1 MDLGSFSVSLTSA
14 LKRAKELARS
24 YAHAE
29 ITPAHFFLALL
40 REEEGGIPA
49 ILKALGKKPEYFEA
63 LLADELSKLPKSS
76 ADEIKPTASP
86 GLQSFLV
93 AVSNKAQH
101 YSESTVEPE
110 HALMA
115 FCAKDAP
122 LSEAISRR
130 LNFEEGQIIDAV
142 ADMKVVESIA
152 GDQVMT
158 EDGEAAAT
166 AAGGIKY
173 CVDMTERAK
182 KGDFDK
188 FFGREE
194 DIYTICR
201 VLIRRRKNN
210 PILVGPPGVGKSA
223 LVEGLA
229 AKIVNKEVPEEL
241 QDTVI
246 LGLDLGQLVAG
257 AKYKGEFEER
267 FQALISR
274 LAKGKG
280 NLVLFIDEVHTLV
293 GAGNPSGG
301 MDAANLIKPALA
313 RGTLKVIGATTL
325 DEYRKYIEKD
335 KALDRRFQRVAVDEP
350 TFEESEEIL
359 SGVRDVYQ
367 EHHQLTIPDEV
378 VTESIRLSKRYIGDR
393 FLPDKAIDLL
403 DEAAAAFRLN
413 RLRAADSIVAM
424 REKAEQIKSNLGLK
438 FESADDTNLDEDL
451 MLSLRE
457 FDQSFQEFFEVWQG
471 RVS

>member
-1 MDLGSFSVSLTSA
+1 MDLGSFSASLTSA

-29 ITPAHFFLALL
+29 ITPVHFFLALL
-40 REEEGGIPA
+40 RDEEGGLPV

-63 LLADELSKLPKSS
+63 LLADELSKLPKAS
-76 ADEIKPTASP
+76 ADEIKPSASP

-101 YSESTVEPE
+101 YSETEVGAE

-115 FCAKDAP
+115 FCDKDAP

-152 GDQVMT
+152 GEQMTT
-158 EDGEAAAT
+158 EDGEAAT

-173 CVDMTERAK
+173 CVDMTERAR

-194 DIYTICR
+194 DIYNICR

-223 LVEGLA
+223 LIEGLA
-229 AKIVNKEVPEEL
+229 AKIVNQEVPEEL

-267 FQALISR
+267 FQKLLSR

-293 GAGNPSGG
+293 GAGNPAGG

-335 KALDRRFQRVAVDEP
+335 KALDRRFQRVMVDEP

-359 SGVRDVYQ
+359 SGVRETYQ

-424 REKAEQIKSNLGLK
+424 REKAEEIKSNLGLK

-457 FDQSFQEFFEVWQG
+457 FDKNFQEFFEVWQG